1 MSGRSILTSDHN
13 CKRGRLRLAEDPRT
27 AFGDR
32 GFWFT
37 YPFKDVLRAA
47 PQITIGPC
55 IGHLLVPT
63 KAYCGKSS
71 TQVNWIERAQWNSHV
86 TQDR

>member
-1 MSGRSILTSDHN
+1 MSGRSIVTSDHN
-13 CKRGRLRLAEDPRT
+13 CKRGKLCLSEDPRT

-32 GFWFT
+32 GFCFT
-37 YPFKDVLRAA
+37 YQFKDVLLAA
-47 PQITIGPC
+47 LQITTGPC
-55 IGHLLVPT
+55 TVHLLVPT